1 MTEAQTKLHVEKDDR
16 KISIEQFNDKCSS
29 IFEAIVVMGKRTRE
43 IDDENIDAYNYAKDQ
58 AIKDKQDVNGKT
70 DYFKNEKEDLPFFV
84 KPERQAVSE
93 FLADEIKYKYD
104 NITDLSK

>member
-1 MTEAQTKLHVEKDDR
+1 MAEKVYVERDDR
-16 KISIEQFNDKCSS
+16 KISLEHFHKKCSS

-43 IDDENIDAYNYAKDQ
+43 IDNENVDEYNNSKDQ

-93 FLADEIKYKYD
+93 FLAGEVKYKYD
-104 NITDLSK
+104 DITDLSK